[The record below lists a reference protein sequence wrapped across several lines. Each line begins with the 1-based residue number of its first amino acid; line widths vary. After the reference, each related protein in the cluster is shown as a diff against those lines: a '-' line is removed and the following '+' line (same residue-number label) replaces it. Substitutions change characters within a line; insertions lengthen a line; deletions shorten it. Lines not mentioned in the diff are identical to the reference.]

1 MKNLYLVTTSGLGD
15 YHVLA
20 NDPTEAQNSLK
31 RILDEQNYGTSD
43 HRRIISIKWLAEAF
57 GKSLSDD
64 TKPFLSDKSKRL
76 LIVKDWEKPY
86 QSHHFESIKI

>member
-31 RILDEQNYGTSD
+31 RILDEQSYGTFD
-43 HRRIISIKWLAEAF
+43 DRRITNIKWLAEAF
-57 GKSLSDD
+57 SKSLNDN

-76 LIVKDWEKPY
+76 LIV
-86 QSHHFESIKI
+86 SHWV